1 MPPLNPQD
9 PFLSKLASAVA
20 SSPDSILD
28 RPLSKES
35 NMPPYL
41 DLFESPKLMASP
53 AQVLLFFLLFEFYY
67 YFKFST

>member
-28 RPLSKES
+28 RSPSKES
-35 NMPPYL
+35 NTPPYL

-53 AQVLLFFLLFEFYY
+53 AQVFLFLFC
-67 YFKFST
+67 FKVFF